1 MIGADSLNAA
11 ITQFNYLCAIFQR
24 GEPVGND
31 ENSEILAEAFDGLHD
46 GLFGYVVQRAGGFVK
61 DDDIGLLVK
70 ARAMPM
76 R

>member
-1 MIGADSLNAA
+1 
-11 ITQFNYLCAIFQR
+11 
-24 GEPVGND
+24 VGND